1 MSWFEIAAIAGV
13 LVIMGLVRAG
23 FRRDEAKG
31 WSDRRRRL
39 RLGSSACIGS
49 QA

>member
-13 LVIMGLVRAG
+13 LVIMGLAIRAG

-31 WSDRRRRL
+31 WSD
-39 RLGSSACIGS
+39 GGGGGCD
-49 QA
+49 